1 MKIASGILG
10 RLRLVLRQRL
20 RLDDERVTPL
30 KLERLLDEILDVFE
44 AWVAGLA
51 YELMLGIRAERAR
64 NADQRARGESRDRR
78 W

>member
-1 MKIASGILG
+1 
-10 RLRLVLRQRL
+10 LRQRL

-30 KLERLLDEILDVFE
+30 KLERLLDEILDVLE

-51 YELMLGIRAERAR
+51 YELMLGIRAKRAR